1 MSQLIWL
8 TPPGLINKIP
18 EEEYYEFQLDAYNT
32 NGGDLKF
39 TIIAG
44 KLPGGLQ
51 LFRSGL
57 IQGIPIIE
65 KISGT
70 APEFTFKFT
79 VRATTTAGKVS
90 DRTFSLTI
98 NSIAL
103 PQIVPKNVSLGTV
116 FDGEYLDLQLIALD
130 PHPLT
135 PLTWE
140 ITSGSLPNGTTM
152 SSDGRI
158 TGYVLPSYVDNPN
171 VRLGWGTTGW
181 DYVSWDQSTLTS
193 QTLTYRFTVDVYD
206 GSRRD
211 NAMYTMLVQAKGL
224 YTADNTLID
233 ISGTNILASTDNS
246 HNPFITTLPQSLPT
260 QRQLTNFAFKVDGID
275 LDGDVLEYH
284 LITSDADTYDASPFD
299 SVGFENVDYSVPDLV
314 IDPVT
319 GWLSGVMP
327 AQVEDVKTYTFQVEC
342 FKRDYSIVRSEPVT
356 FKLTILG
363 DTGNIIT
370 WVTPANLGEIVNGE
384 ISSLR
389 IAAASTRNKVL
400 NYRIQEG
407 SPNPPNILP
416 SDEVI
421 TYTPNNAS
429 KLPQGLKL
437 LPNGLIVGR
446 STFEYFSLD
455 GGTTT
460 LDSSTTSYDR
470 TFTFTVTASDGE
482 YYFYADSKT
491 GNTVIVYHFDELPE
505 KIVSENLFL
514 AANPTVISSK
524 TFTVKVRNVNKAP
537 YENLYLRAFLPKT
550 KMDDFNALM
559 SNPDIFPA
567 ELIYRAEDPWYG
579 KATQVKV
586 LFASGLTASNVETY
600 ANTVHTSHYNK
611 FVDFKDIKTA
621 VALDE
626 NFNPIYEVVYVEVI
640 DNLTVNGKSIS
651 RVMDRSSEVKGIY
664 TNAPYNIVYPN
675 SFDNMKENV
684 VYFTHYTN
692 RGALPDWMLDQQEN
706 GRILGFTRGF
716 ILAYTVP
723 GASKL
728 IAYRLLHSGFSF
740 NNLDFLADRYQLDN
754 YLSKN
759 YSIPDTAFIPSL
771 ETTFDRLP
779 PAGGP
784 HPYAGA
790 VDIAVM
796 LPFDEING
804 RTLDYLTR
812 KGGINGTM
820 PLREGM
826 TLVFAKQENFTN
838 VFEQSTVTDVYD
850 TSNYD
855 ALSFNASIVAPEYN
869 SPNNGWNIELSI
881 YDSERYAQGSYT
893 GRYPYYDNVD
903 DGYFDP
909 TFYDDAKYDRAAVVP
924 GYLES
929 IMNPAVFNERGGI
942 WKVTITSE
950 NVVILEPVIRYNAAG
965 NRMSTVQPNE
975 YVQVS
980 ANSKIY
986 GGCKIFYDTVAKP
999 GNTMPEYSLLTIKN
1013 MTMQESTYFDGGKTR
1028 FFNNVDMYAPP
1039 ETDDKYLKFPKTNIY
1054 V

>member
-98 NSIAL
+98 NSISL
-103 PQIVPKNVSLGTV
+103 PQIVPRNVSLGTM

-135 PLTWE
+135 PLTWK
-140 ITSGSLPNGTTM
+140 IVSGSLPNGTSM
-152 SSDGRI
+152 STDGRI
-158 TGYVLPSYVDNPN
+158 TGYIMPTFVDNPN
-171 VRLGWGTTGW
+171 VKLGWGMTGW
-181 DYVSWDQSTLTS
+181 DYVSWDQGTLTA
-193 QTLTYRFTVDVYD
+193 QTSTFRFSVEVFD

-211 NAMYTMLVQAKGL
+211 NTTYTMLVQAKSL
-224 YTADNTLID
+224 YTADSSLL
-233 ISGTNILASTDNS
+233 NITDTFIHVSTDNT
-246 HNPFITTLPQSLPT
+246 HNPFIATLPQSLPA
-260 QRQLTNFAFKVDGID
+260 QRQLTNFAFKIDGID
-275 LDGDVLEYH
+275 LDGDFLEYK
-284 LITSDADTYDASPFD
+284 LVTGGADTFDESPFD
-299 SVGFENVDYSVPDLV
+299 SVGFENIDYSVPAGLVMDL
-314 IDPVT
+314 DT
-319 GWLSGVMP
+319 GWLTGNIP
-327 AQVEDVKTYTFQVEC
+327 AQVEDIKVYTFQVYCQKKDPTVLEED
-342 FKRDYSIVRSEPVT
+342 KVKSEKVT
-356 FKLTILG
+356 FKLTVLG
-363 DTGNIIT
+363 DAGNIIT
-370 WVTPANLGEIVNGE
+370 WVTPSDLGEIVNGE
-384 ISSLR
+384 ISSLH
-389 IAAASTRNKVL
+389 IAAVSSRNKVL

-416 SDEVI
+416 SVEI
-421 TYTPNNAS
+421 IKYTPNNAS

-455 GGTTT
+455 KGATTM
-460 LDSSTTSYDR
+460 DGATTSYDR
-470 TFTFTVTASDGE
+470 TFTFTVTASD
-482 YYFYADSKT
+482 DDMINPL
-491 GNTVIVYHFDELPE
+491 NT
-505 KIVSENLFL
+505 SS
-514 AANPTVISSK
+514 VISSK
-524 TFTVKVRNVNKAP
+524 TFTVKVRNINKAP
-537 YENLYLRAFLPKT
+537 YENLYLRAFLPKQ
-550 KMDDFNALM
+550 KMDDFTTLM

-579 KATQVKV
+579 KAKQVKV

-600 ANTVHTSHYNK
+600 ANAVHTSHYNK

-626 NFNPIYEVVYVEVI
+626 NFNPVYEVVYVEVI
-640 DNLTVNGKSIS
+640 DNLTVDGKSIS
-651 RVMDRSSEVKGIY
+651 RVVDRRSQVKGIY
-664 TNAPYNIVYPN
+664 TNAPYEIVYPN

-684 VYFTHYTN
+684 VYFTKYTN
-692 RGALPDWMLDQQEN
+692 RGALPDWMLDQQED

-728 IAYRLLHSGFSF
+728 IAYRLRHSGFSF

-759 YSIPDTAFIPSL
+759 YSIPNTAFVPSL

-784 HPYAGA
+784 HPFAGV

-796 LPFDEING
+796 MPFDEING
-804 RTLDYLTR
+804 RTLDYIANM
-812 KGGINGTM
+812 GGINGSVT
-820 PLREGM
+820 LREGM

-838 VFEQSTVTDVYD
+838 IFEQSTVTDIYD

-855 ALSFNASIVAPEYN
+855 ALSFNASIVAKEYD

-881 YDSERYAQGSYT
+881 YDSERYAQGSYA

-903 DGYFDP
+903 DGFLDV
-909 TFYDDAKYDRAAVVP
+909 TFYDDAKYSETTVVP

-965 NRMSTVQPNE
+965 DRVSTIQPNE

-980 ANSKIY
+980 DTSRIY

-999 GNTMPEYSLLTIKN
+999 GNTMPEFSLLTIKN

-1039 ETDDKYLKFPKTNIY
+1039 ETGDSYLKFPKRNIY
-1054 V
+1054 A